1 MQSQPA
7 GIPTVSRDGELFVLD
22 LGEGENRL
30 DANWVEAV
38 EAALGE
44 AEAAEAPRALVTVA
58 SGKFW
63 SNGLDLEWMGA
74 NGERVEEF
82 IGRLHALFAAFL
94 GGGVPTVAA
103 IQGHAFAAGAMFALA
118 HDQIVMRED
127 RGFFCLPEID
137 IRLPFT
143 PGMNALLRSRLTA
156 PVAHEA
162 MTTGRR
168 YGGGEAVAA
177 GIVAEAVPEDRVRE
191 AAFERARARAGS
203 DPGTL
208 AAIKQR
214 LYAEALATLRGP
226 QS

>member
-1 MQSQPA
+1 MSDSVKP
-7 GIPTVSRDGELFVLD
+7 PTASRDGELLVLD
-22 LGEGENRL
+22 LGDGENRL
-30 DANWVEAV
+30 NALWVEAV
-38 EAALGE
+38 EAALRE
-44 AEAAEAPRALVTVA
+44 AEEAEAPRALVTVA

-63 SNGLDLEWMGA
+63 SNGLDLEWMAA

-143 PGMNALLRSRLTA
+143 PGMTALLKARLTS

-168 YGGGEAVAA
+168 YGGVEAAAA
-177 GIVAEAVPEDRVRE
+177 GIAAEAVPEQRVRE

-214 LYAEALATLRGP
+214 LYSEALATLRGP